1 MTAETEIGR
10 VKFTY
15 NSKEQEQFLEAAV
28 HWCCAEKQ
36 LRRIWQCSQGNTSD
50 VALNLVVKL
59 LF

>member
-15 NSKEQEQFLEAAV
+15 NSKEQKQFLEEAV

-36 LRRIWQCSQGNTSD
+36 L
-50 VALNLVVKL
+50 
-59 LF
+59 